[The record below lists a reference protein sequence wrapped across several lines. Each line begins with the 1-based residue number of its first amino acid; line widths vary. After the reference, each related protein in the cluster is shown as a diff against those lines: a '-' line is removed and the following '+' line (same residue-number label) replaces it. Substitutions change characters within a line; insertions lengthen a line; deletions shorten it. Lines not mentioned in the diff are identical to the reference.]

1 MLGLNAIFAFGGAA
15 LGRRLDPLFDH
26 NYLVEIDGL
35 LTGGFSRVEG
45 IGGRI
50 EVEPVHDGGSLGG
63 ARQQLGATT
72 WNNLVLSHGVV
83 ELDTLWNWY
92 EATARG
98 VIKRKNGTIILLDRK
113 QVPVSLWN
121 FRAGI
126 PVVWSGPALDAGSGQ
141 VAVERIE
148 IAHHGLEKP
157 DWIRAAQQ
165 LRAMV
170 RHGTGKESL
179 W

>member
-1 MLGLNAIFAFGGAA
+1 MLGLNAIFALSSAA
-15 LGRRLDPLFDH
+15 LGRRLDPISNHHFLI
-26 NYLVEIDGL
+26 EIDGL
-35 LTGGFSRVEG
+35 LTGGFSQVEG
-45 IGGRI
+45 LGGSI
-50 EVEPVHDGGSLGG
+50 EVEPIHDGGSLGG

-72 WNNLVLSHGVV
+72 WDNIVLSHGVV
-83 ELDTLWNWY
+83 EHDTLWNWY

-98 VIKRKNGTIILLDRK
+98 VIKRKNGSIVLLDRQK
-113 QVPVSLWN
+113 APVTLWN

-126 PVVWSGPALDAGSGQ
+126 PVVWRGPTLDAGASE

-157 DWIRAAQQ
+157 NSIRALQQ
-165 LRAMV
+165 VRAMV
-170 RHGTGKESL
+170 RYATGKEGL

>member
-1 MLGLNAIFAFGGAA
+1 MYGLNAIFAFGGAA
-15 LGRRLDPLFDH
+15 LGRRLDPIFNY
-26 NYLVEIDGL
+26 NYLIEIDGL
-35 LTGGFSRVEG
+35 LTGGFSQVEG
-45 IGGRI
+45 LGGSI
-50 EVEPVHDGGSLGG
+50 EVESIHDGGDPRG

-72 WNNLVLSHGVV
+72 WNNLVLTRGVV

-98 VIKRKNGTIILLDRK
+98 VIKRKNGTIMLLDRK

-126 PVVWSGPALDAGSGQ
+126 PVVWSGPTLDAGSGQ

-148 IAHHGLEKP
+148 IAHRGLEKP
-157 DWIRAAQQ
+157 DWIRMAMM
-165 LRAMV
+165 LRAAA
-170 RHGTGKESL
+170 RFATGRESL
-179 W
+179 